1 MMIVG
6 LTGSIAIG
14 KSAVA
19 SVFKTQGIPVFEADQ
34 EVHRLYDSSDGADLL
49 QPLVPDAIINGRVDR
64 AKLTAI
70 ALKNPQKLNEV
81 ETVVH
86 RYVANRKRQF
96 IDLGKSAGHDII
108 VLDIPLLFEKH
119 LQSDV
124 DVIVVVSAPANL
136 QRERALARPGMT
148 QEKLDMILSR
158 QWPDAD
164 KRAAADYVIEN
175 NGSLLELETKT
186 LSLLALLK
194 AKV

>member
-1 MMIVG
+1 
-6 LTGSIAIG
+6 
-14 KSAVA
+14 
-19 SVFKTQGIPVFEADQ
+19 
-34 EVHRLYDSSDGADLL
+34 
-49 QPLVPDAIINGRVDR
+49 
-64 AKLTAI
+64 
-70 ALKNPQKLNEV
+70 
-81 ETVVH
+81 
-86 RYVANRKRQF
+86 
-96 IDLGKSAGHDII
+96 
-108 VLDIPLLFEKH
+108 LDIPLLFEKH